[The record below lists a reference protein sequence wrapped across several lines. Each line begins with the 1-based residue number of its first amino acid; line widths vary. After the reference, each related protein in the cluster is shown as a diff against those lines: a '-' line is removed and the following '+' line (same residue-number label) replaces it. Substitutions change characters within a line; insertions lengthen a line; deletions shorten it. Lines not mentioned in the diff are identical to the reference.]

1 MVRTRAP
8 RTFEIDRAIR
18 GVTRA
23 LSACRRPLH
32 RRLWESE
39 KPTVSPQRSP
49 ETREQVSRLFRRCD
63 VFDWCSFGFGLFAMF
78 IGVVQEPIDQPGA
91 LAQPACPRPSS
102 DPRKFCNLS
111 RSTWHPPSAA
121 RTNNKATPQYS
132 LQFRADHRIPVPLE
146 ILACKPVSVACELSL
161 WSRLRRPPG
170 NGFWTPETKGPK
182 PPPSGL
188 PSLQR
193 P

>member
-18 GVTRA
+18 GVTPA

-91 LAQPACPRPSS
+91 ALLHNPRVLGLLPI
-102 DPRKFCNLS
+102 L
-111 RSTWHPPSAA
+111 
-121 RTNNKATPQYS
+121 PQYG

-161 WSRLRRPPG
+161 WSRLRCPPG

-182 PPPSGL
+182 PPPPRTPLG
-188 PSLQR
+188 R
-193 P
+193 PGMLEAIHTAHLRYIQFRR

>member
-18 GVTRA
+18 GVTPA

-39 KPTVSPQRSP
+39 KPTMSPQRSP

-63 VFDWCSFGFGLFAMF
+63 VFDWCFFGFGLFAMF

-91 LAQPACPRPSS
+91 ALLH
-102 DPRKFCNLS
+102 N
-111 RSTWHPPSAA
+111 PPVLGLLPILENSVI
-121 RTNNKATPQYS
+121 S
-132 LQFRADHRIPVPLE
+132 LIAHG
-146 ILACKPVSVACELSL
+146 ILH
-161 WSRLRRPPG
+161 LRRPPTVKQLRNTVYSSELTTQRLG
-170 NGFWTPETKGPK
+170 AASRVAWAQPY
-182 PPPSGL
+182 PS
-188 PSLQR
+188 R
-193 P
+193 PVDHHHDGCRRTRPTCSRA